1 VAFVKGD
8 VNINRNG
15 RPIGAINRNTANVKE
30 LIFALYELNLE
41 EISKHFDNLTIEQR
55 LQLNKD
61 LLPYLLSKERS
72 TIQPINPITDNEI
85 VVKIVRD

>member
-1 VAFVKGD
+1 MGFVKGD

-15 RPIGAINRNTANVKE
+15 RPIGAINKNTANVKE
-30 LIFALYELNLE
+30 LVFALYELNLE

-72 TIQPINPITDNEI
+72 VLQPTNPITDNEI

>member
-1 VAFVKGD
+1 MGFVKGD

-15 RPIGAINRNTANVKE
+15 RPIGAINKNTANVKE
-30 LIFALYELNLE
+30 LVFALYELNLE

-72 TIQPINPITDNEI
+72 VLQPINPITDNEI

>member
-1 VAFVKGD
+1 MGFVKGD

-15 RPIGAINRNTANVKE
+15 RPIGAINKNTANVKE
-30 LIFALYELNLE
+30 LIFALYELNLQ

-61 LLPYLLSKERS
+61 LLPYLLSKERFVL
-72 TIQPINPITDNEI
+72 QPTNTITDNQI

>member
-1 VAFVKGD
+1 MAFVKGD

-30 LIFALYELNLE
+30 LIFALYELNLQ

-72 TIQPINPITDNEI
+72 AIQPINPITDNEI